1 MSLIS
6 TDVARAQTRT
16 ALQWLAV
23 LTLLVTGLVHLAL
36 VPAHFEEAAYSGWL
50 FLADSV
56 AALALVPVLWRSDHR
71 RAWLAAGLLGGLT
84 VAAYVFSRTAGLPG
98 LADDIGRWTEPLSF
112 PALAAEVSLVVV
124 AVARLSGSASPRS
137 PGR

>member
-1 MSLIS
+1 MSQIS
-6 TDVARAQTRT
+6 TDVARLHSRS

-23 LTLLVTGLVHLAL
+23 LALLVTGFVHLAL
-36 VPAHFEEAAYSGWL
+36 VPEHFEEATYSGWL

-56 AALALVPVLWRSDHR
+56 AALALVPILWRGDHR
-71 RAWLAAGLLGGLT
+71 WAWLAAGLLGGLT

>member
-6 TDVARAQTRT
+6 TDVARARSRT
-16 ALQWLAV
+16 ALQWVAV
-23 LTLLVTGLVHLAL
+23 LALLVTGFVHLAL
-36 VPAHFEEAAYSGWL
+36 VPEHFEEATYSGWL

-71 RAWLAAGLLGGLT
+71 WAWLAVGLLGGLT

-98 LADDIGRWTEPLSF
+98 LADDIGRWTEPLAF
-112 PALAAEVSLVVV
+112 PALAAEVTLLVV